1 MIRVYHFLKI
11 VLCVAIVVGC
21 SSTPQE
27 DPLAFCQKFLDIASA
42 DAPLNNFD
50 FDEPNSVTLAGED
63 LTSFA
68 EIAPA
73 AISEEV
79 TTVTNLYI
87 AILQALVS
95 VSANDIP
102 SALLQFQKDIDD
114 ASSSIEAL
122 SIYGRNECGVVFKE
136 DNPIPVAPIPLDLNN

>member
-1 MIRVYHFLKI
+1 M
-11 VLCVAIVVGC
+11 AIVVGC
-21 SSTPQE
+21 SSNPQE
-27 DPLAFCQKFLDIASA
+27 DPLAFCQKFLDIASP

-95 VSANDIP
+95 VSANDRP
-102 SALLQFQKDIDD
+102 SALLQFQKILM
-114 ASSSIEAL
+114 AHLVRLKLYQFMVET
-122 SIYGRNECGVVFKE
+122 NVVWFSRK
-136 DNPIPVAPIPLDLNN
+136 ITQFQ